1 MGGLKDTLATLIE
14 ATLRLTGAE
23 RGFVFLRDKSG
34 GLSLAAGRNSQGF
47 ELCDD
52 RTISHSVLDRA
63 VNSGAEFVIADAYQ
77 STEFANQSSVVAQEL
92 RTLIC
97 IPLLRKLGVTN
108 APAVTGALYLDSR
121 VASGALTGISH
132 NLLGT
137 IASQAATLVENAQ
150 LAEAEQQLS
159 RLKRFVSP
167 KVGEMILAGEVD
179 DPLKTHR
186 RDITVVYTDLRGF
199 TAFTETAEPEEVMEV
214 LREYHETLGR
224 IVMSYDGTVEHFAG
238 DGVMILFNDPVPV
251 AQHEL
256 IAVRM
261 ALVLRDA
268 AGVLDLE
275 WKKRG
280 HELGFGVGVANGY
293 ATMGTIGFEGRRD
306 YGAIGPV
313 CSLAARLCAEAKAG
327 QVLVPQRVYF
337 KIEQSMRTEPMG
349 DFSLKGFHRPVPV
362 YNVVAA
368 LRESKA
374 GESVSGQRQA

>member
-1 MGGLKDTLATLIE
+1 M
-14 ATLRLTGAE
+14 
-23 RGFVFLRDKSG
+23 
-34 GLSLAAGRNSQGF
+34 
-47 ELCDD
+47 CDD

-268 AGVLDLE
+268 AGVLALE